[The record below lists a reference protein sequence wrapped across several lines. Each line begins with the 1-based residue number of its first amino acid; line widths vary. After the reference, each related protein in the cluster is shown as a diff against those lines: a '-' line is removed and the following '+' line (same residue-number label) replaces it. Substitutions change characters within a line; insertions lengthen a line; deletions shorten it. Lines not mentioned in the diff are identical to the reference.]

1 MDKQRLF
8 RILFLAAL
16 AGPLAAC
23 VQPAPW
29 VDAHSGE
36 VVRRVM
42 AQQVLHPDAAAGRD
56 PVAGLDGRSAA
67 AALERYQKSFAEPAP
82 RTSTI
87 MIGGGGGK

>member
-8 RILFLAAL
+8 RTLFLAAL

-23 VQPAPW
+23 VQPTPW

-36 VVRRVM
+36 AVRRAL
-42 AQQVLHPDAAAGRD
+42 AQQVLNPDAGAGRD

-82 RTSTI
+82 HATTI
-87 MIGGGGGK
+87 LIGGGGGK